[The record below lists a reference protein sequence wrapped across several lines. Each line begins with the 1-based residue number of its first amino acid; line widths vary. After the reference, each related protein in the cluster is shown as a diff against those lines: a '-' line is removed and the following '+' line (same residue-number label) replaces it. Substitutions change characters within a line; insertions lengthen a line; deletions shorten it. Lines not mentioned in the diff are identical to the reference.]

1 VPRKLPY
8 QIEEIINTMRDYVDY
23 LPDYM
28 EVPTKSLKNSNSDS
42 SSPEVLNSAET
53 TKQSKEVISKV
64 GDFLALGAGPT

>member
-1 VPRKLPY
+1 MPRKLPY

>member
-1 VPRKLPY
+1 MPRKLPY

-53 TKQSKEVISKV
+53 AKQSKEVISKV

>member
-28 EVPTKSLKNSNSDS
+28 EVPSQTLKKSNSDS

-53 TKQSKEVISKV
+53 AK
-64 GDFLALGAGPT
+64 

>member
-1 VPRKLPY
+1 
-8 QIEEIINTMRDYVDY
+8 MRDYVDY

-53 TKQSKEVISKV
+53 AKQSKEVISKV